1 MNEGMEDLKQIEELE
16 EKNHN
21 LSLQVKFLESLN
33 RGAATKIK
41 KLEDQLKTLA
51 DPLTQ
56 LRKDGL

>member
-1 MNEGMEDLKQIEELE
+1 MEDLKQIEELE
-16 EKNHN
+16 EKNHK

>member
-1 MNEGMEDLKQIEELE
+1 MNEGMEDLKQVEELE
-16 EKNHN
+16 EKNHK